1 LQIITYGLKYPH
13 IKDSLGMVLRDTE
26 EAIMEIPSNL
36 YYTRDHE
43 WAAAKGNRVTV
54 GITDYAQEQ
63 LGDIVYVELPV
74 EGDRV
79 QARETFGVIESVKA
93 VSDLYAP
100 VSGEVLEVN
109 HELLDHPEWVN
120 QDPYGKAWMI
130 AVTLDEAKDLED
142 LLDSKGYEA
151 LLSQAQEEG

>member
-1 LQIITYGLKYPH
+1 M
-13 IKDSLGMVLRDTE
+13 D
-26 EAIMEIPSNL
+26 IPSNL
-36 YYTRDHE
+36 SYTSDHE
-43 WAAAKGNRVTV
+43 WARVDGERVTI

-63 LGDIVYVELPV
+63 LGDVVYVELPV

-79 QARETFGVIESVKA
+79 KAKETFGIIESVKT

-109 HELLDHPEWVN
+109 KELLDHPEWVN

-130 AVTLDEAKDLED
+130 VVAIADAKDLEG
-142 LLDSKGYEA
+142 LLDAKAYET
-151 LLSQAQEEG
+151 LVAQEEG

>member
-1 LQIITYGLKYPH
+1 MEQ
-13 IKDSLGMVLRDTE
+13 
-26 EAIMEIPSNL
+26 EAIMDIPSNL
-36 YYTRDHE
+36 SYTSDHE
-43 WAAAKGNRVTV
+43 WARVDGERVTI

-63 LGDIVYVELPV
+63 LGDVVYVELPV

-79 QARETFGVIESVKA
+79 KAKETFGIIESVKT

-109 HELLDHPEWVN
+109 KELLDHPEWVN

-130 AVTLDEAKDLED
+130 VVAIADAKDLEG
-142 LLDSKGYEA
+142 LLDAKAYET
-151 LLSQAQEEG
+151 LVAQEEG

>member
-1 LQIITYGLKYPH
+1 
-13 IKDSLGMVLRDTE
+13 
-26 EAIMEIPSNL
+26 MEILSNL
-36 YYTRDHE
+36 YYSSEHE
-43 WAAAKGNRVTV
+43 WARVDGDRVTV

-79 QARETFGVIESVKA
+79 QAKEAFGVIESVKA

-109 HELLDHPEWVN
+109 HELMDHPEWVN
-120 QDPYGKAWMI
+120 QDPYGNAWMI
-130 AVTLDEAKDLED
+130 VVTMDDAKALED
-142 LLDSKGYEA
+142 LLDAEGYEA
-151 LLSQAQEEG
+151 LLSQAEEEG